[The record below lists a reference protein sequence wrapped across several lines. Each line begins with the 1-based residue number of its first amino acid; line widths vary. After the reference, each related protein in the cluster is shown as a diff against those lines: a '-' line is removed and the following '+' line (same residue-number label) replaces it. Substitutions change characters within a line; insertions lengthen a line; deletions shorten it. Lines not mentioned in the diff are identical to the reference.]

1 MLKNS
6 PSKLLLAGNSTM
18 NANIQNTN
26 RGGLIGGNPYSFG
39 IHSVVSCICRYFE
52 SVWDIGCDS
61 AEFPVSLNWATTGD
75 LLSIQSKECKH
86 MEFFGLFSFLNLA
99 LNIGGIVFI
108 IYVILQFL
116 KLGRERNDH
125 LQQILEE
132 LRDKDSKERWLIIM
146 KVEKI
151 KKPGHLSRFFVLEKR
166 LLVYG
171 STQTK
176 AVPIGWKM
184 ATSKKDELPLLMDN
198 VSIMEK
204 SI

>member
-1 MLKNS
+1 
-6 PSKLLLAGNSTM
+6 
-18 NANIQNTN
+18 
-26 RGGLIGGNPYSFG
+26 
-39 IHSVVSCICRYFE
+39 
-52 SVWDIGCDS
+52 
-61 AEFPVSLNWATTGD
+61 
-75 LLSIQSKECKH
+75 
-86 MEFFGLFSFLNLA
+86 
-99 LNIGGIVFI
+99 
-108 IYVILQFL
+108 
-116 KLGRERNDH
+116 
-125 LQQILEE
+125 
-132 LRDKDSKERWLIIM
+132 M